1 MSTIEIAK
9 MSKIERLRAMEDL
22 WDSLSSDDPEIESPE
37 WHQHVLDGRK
47 KDLDEDLVKFIS
59 LEEVKLKRGK

>member
-9 MSKIERLRAMEDL
+9 MSTIERLRAMEDL
-22 WDSLSSDDPEIESPE
+22 WDSLSSDDPEIKSPE
-37 WHQHVLDGRK
+37 WHQDVLNGRK
-47 KDLDEDLVKFIS
+47 KDVTEGKVQFIS